1 MIKLFIRL
9 LPDILCIG
17 SAIAYL
23 KYHDLRI
30 FALIWLFLILGYW
43 LFDRFKGGLKCKI
56 KKIMLIIG

>member
-1 MIKLFIRL
+1 MIKLLMRL

-30 FALIWLFLILGYW
+30 FALIWLFFILSYLI
-43 LFDRFKGGLKCKI
+43 DLKEI
-56 KKIMLIIG
+56 